1 MVGENNMRYA
11 KIDEFETVNGEQ
23 IGMSL
28 YVQGCHFRC
37 PNCFNSDTWNFN
49 GGNEWN
55 ENIRKKFLELAGRD
69 YIKRISILGG
79 CPLTKENRQDVMHLV
94 CDLKSHYPEKQIW
107 IYTGYTWEEIYF
119 ANNEIVHSHN
129 RDRFERYVTISDVD
143 VVVDGRFEE
152 ELKDITLPWRGSS
165 NQRVIDVQKSLKEGK
180 VILHCK

>member
-94 CDLKSHYPEKQIW
+94 CDLKPN
-107 IYTGYTWEEIYF
+107 G
-119 ANNEIVHSHN
+119 
-129 RDRFERYVTISDVD
+129 
-143 VVVDGRFEE
+143 G
-152 ELKDITLPWRGSS
+152 
-165 NQRVIDVQKSLKEGK
+165 
-180 VILHCK
+180 